1 MKTVYDIARD
11 AGLSTSPSYYSGRG
25 ATTSDLNGMH
35 LDKIYESIRFH
46 IGQPAATQFAI
57 MVAEIPVLS
66 ATDFLLTLF
75 RLAGNDW
82 VWSKDFLPQ
91 TNGISIDSQGS
102 AFGTIMSVWSKDF
115 LPQTNGISIDSQGS
129 AFGTIMS
136 VFGGNR
142 HDQTST
148 IRSSFLYNHKKEIP
162 KASMPQ
168 PKNDGWPDSYF
179 GY

>member
-102 AFGTIMSVWSKDF
+102 AFGTIMSV
-115 LPQTNGISIDSQGS
+115 
-129 AFGTIMS
+129 
-136 VFGGNR
+136 FGGNR